1 MTFHK
6 TWDKVL
12 GVGEQVQY
20 EFSLSPRFI
29 NINILFWFIVG
40 IATVWFYGVGII
52 IFGIALF
59 YFGFYLRWANHFA
72 ITNKRI
78 LIHRGWLSTR
88 MTSADFTQITDVEV
102 RQGFTERIMYRSGKL
117 LVNTAGSA
125 AYEIVLPNI
134 GDPYLVK
141 KKLSEAMEKDRKQNA
156 TLGTVTSQPTP

>member
-1 MTFHK
+1 MKFSK
-6 TWDKVL
+6 TWNKVL
-12 GVGEQVQY
+12 GSEERVEY
-20 EFSLSPRFI
+20 EFSLSPQYL
-29 NINILFWFIVG
+29 NVNLGWWFIVG
-40 IATVWFYGVGII
+40 LLTVWIYGLGVL
-52 IFGIALF
+52 IFAAALF

-156 TLGTVTSQPTP
+156 TLGTVTSQPSP